1 MNRMQFDHVIRA
13 AAGVV
18 GEEDIVVIGSQSI
31 LGAEPE
37 APEALL
43 RSIEVDV
50 YPKESP
56 ERAIEI
62 DGALGDGSPF
72 HETYGYYAHGVGP
85 ETAIAPAGWE
95 ERRVVVEVVGRAG
108 SKKRVRAHCPEPHD
122 LVLSKCAADR
132 ERDWDFAHAAVV
144 AGVVELEP
152 LLERVADL
160 PVSEAEQA
168 TISTRLTA
176 FE

>member
-1 MNRMQFDHVIRA
+1 MDRAQFDHVIRA

-18 GEEDIVVIGSQSI
+18 GEEDIVAIGSQSI

-43 RSIEVDV
+43 RSMEVDV

-62 DGALGDGSPF
+62 DGALGDGSQF

-85 ETAIAPAGWE
+85 ETAIAPEGWE
-95 ERRVVVEVVGRAG
+95 ERRVVVEVVGRTG
-108 SKKRVRAHCPEPHD
+108 GKKMVRAHCQEPHD

-132 ERDWDFAHAAVV
+132 ERDWDFAHEAIA
-144 AGVVELEP
+144 AGVVELET

-168 TISTRLTA
+168 TISMRLKA
-176 FE
+176 LE